1 MVFYNNILYIGEH
14 TIYKRMRRVTQMKV
28 KHVYPKS
35 YRSSKER
42 QEAVQRAYRR
52 IVIKLLAGEVKD
64 RSGNAAS

>member
-1 MVFYNNILYIGEH
+1 
-14 TIYKRMRRVTQMKV
+14 MKV